1 MFFRKAKLKENY
13 ANILENV
20 DKIHDILRKYKLA
33 TLTLAGR
40 ENKNRAITKDKT
52 KKSDKIT

>member
-13 ANILENV
+13 AKILENV

-33 TLTLAGR
+33 TLTLAER

-52 KKSDKIT
+52 KKSDKIM